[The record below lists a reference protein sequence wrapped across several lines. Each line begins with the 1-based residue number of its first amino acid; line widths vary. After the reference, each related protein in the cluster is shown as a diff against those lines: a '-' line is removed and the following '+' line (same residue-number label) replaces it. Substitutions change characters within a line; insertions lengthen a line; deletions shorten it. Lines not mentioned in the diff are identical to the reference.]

1 MKEFAYEVCGY
12 YGKEYQTVFVGHRKI
27 EDGRE
32 RIHFHVCCNSVSY
45 ETGEKMSMRK
55 GSLQEFKNFVNAKV
69 QEYGVME
76 EAENRQD
83 EANQE
88 GE

>member
-1 MKEFAYEVCGY
+1 
-12 YGKEYQTVFVGHRKI
+12 
-27 EDGRE
+27 
-32 RIHFHVCCNSVSY
+32 
-45 ETGEKMSMRK
+45 MSMRK